1 VLVEIYIEKARLSR
15 FFHAESFSKF
25 TILLQ
30 KITMS
35 QKNRKIIRS
44 RENPVAYDIESG
56 LPTAI
61 VFSQSYKSADMRAVP
76 VFTARINEEKHS
88 KNYWC
93 KHVRYDYLALE
104 MVLDG
109 ELEFRTEDR
118 CEVAGPGSLY
128 LIPPGTTVGFS
139 CRNGHEVRK
148 LCAIIGG
155 DNLKGILFTLK
166 LADSRLLKLSD
177 PESMAGKIWDLKDA
191 VTSPITENSVRTFR
205 FLIDLSGQLEE
216 NQFTRTP
223 FSRAVAIMESNFQE
237 DLQIPAIA
245 SHVGVS
251 GNTLRRMFQQEL
263 HCSPLEYLNSVR
275 MKFAVEK
282 LRHTGLRIKE
292 IAMMSGFPSPAR
304 FCNVFMEKF
313 HVTPG
318 EYREREQGKKA
329 KYKSYPAY
337 PG

>member
-1 VLVEIYIEKARLSR
+1 MNQEK
-15 FFHAESFSKF
+15 
-25 TILLQ
+25 
-30 KITMS
+30 
-35 QKNRKIIRS
+35 RKIIRS
-44 RENPVAYDIESG
+44 RETPVAYDIDSG
-56 LPTAI
+56 IPTAI
-61 VFSQSYKSADMRAVP
+61 VFSQSYKSSDMRAVP
-76 VFTARINEEKHS
+76 VFTTRINEEKHG
-88 KNYWC
+88 KNYWF
-93 KHVRYDYLALE
+93 KHIRYDYLALE
-104 MVLDG
+104 MVLEG

-128 LIPPGTTVGFS
+128 LIPPGTTVRFS

-166 LADSRLLKLSD
+166 LADSRLLNLSD
-177 PESMAGKIWDLKDA
+177 PDAMTKKIWDLKDA
-191 VTSPITENSVRTFR
+191 VTSPITENSVRTYR

-251 GNTLRRMFQQEL
+251 GNTLRRMFQHEL

-282 LRHTGLRIKE
+282 LRHTGLRVKE

-304 FCNVFMEKF
+304 FCTVFMEKYRM
-313 HVTPG
+313 TPG
-318 EYREREQGKKA
+318 DFRKKEL
-329 KYKSYPAY
+329 KKEN
-337 PG
+337 

>member
-1 VLVEIYIEKARLSR
+1 
-15 FFHAESFSKF
+15 
-25 TILLQ
+25 
-30 KITMS
+30 MS
-35 QKNRKIIRS
+35 QENRKIIRS
-44 RENPVAYDIESG
+44 RETPVAYDIKSG

-61 VFSQSYKSADMRAVP
+61 VFSQSYKSSDKRAVP
-76 VFTARINEEKHS
+76 VFTARINEEKHG
-88 KNYWC
+88 KNYWY

-118 CEVAGPGSLY
+118 CEIAAPGSLY

-139 CRNGHEVRK
+139 CRKDHEVRK

-166 LADSRLLKLSD
+166 LADSRLLNLPD
-177 PESMAGKIWDLKDA
+177 PEAMAGSLWALKDA
-191 VTSPITENSVRTFR
+191 VTSPITENSVRTYR
-205 FLIDLSGQLEE
+205 FLMELSEQFEE

-223 FSRAVAIMESNFQE
+223 FSRAVAIMESSFQE

-245 SHVGVS
+245 SLVGVS

-304 FCNVFMEKF
+304 FCTAFMEKF
-313 HVTPG
+313 HITPG
-318 EYREREQGKKA
+318 EFRKKEQN
-329 KYKSYPAY
+329 
-337 PG
+337 